1 MPLVES
7 RKKQT
12 NMPLVE
18 ETIKSNQSGDLY
30 KLIRDNN

>member
-7 RKKQT
+7 RKKHT

-30 KLIRDNN
+30 KLIQNNN